1 MKKEKM
7 GKEKKTAGQAGEK
20 KRVSFHLGQLITAI
34 IWATLAVTSVVSGL
48 LSALIYWLF
57 HYLVEF
63 PPAVSYVLLSFI
75 LGGTVTTILG
85 TQLLSPIINL
95 GNAMGT
101 VASGDFSPRL
111 RTKSP
116 ISEVQEL
123 YRNFNLMVQEL
134 AATEILQSDFISNV
148 SHEFKTPINA
158 IEGYATLLFG
168 DCQADPEQREYAGKI
183 LYNTRR
189 LSGLVGN
196 ILLLSKVENQAIPA
210 GWEAF
215 RLDEQLRQAV
225 VALEGKWTAKDIQ
238 LEAELE
244 EVTYSGNEQLLT
256 HVWMNLID
264 NAIKFTPEGGEVII
278 RLMASEKNV
287 LVSVEDSGCGI
298 PEEDRQRI
306 FEKFYQAE
314 SSHQQE
320 GNGLGLSLAKRI
332 VDIHQGRISVE
343 NRPGGGSK
351 FTVVLPQEN

>member
-1 MKKEKM
+1 MKKEK
-7 GKEKKTAGQAGEK
+7 KKTAPTAGER
-20 KRVSFHLGQLITAI
+20 KRMTFRLGPIITGT
-34 IWATLAVTSVVSGL
+34 IWVTLAATSAVSGL

-63 PPAVSYVLLSFI
+63 PPSISYVLLSFI
-75 LGGTVTTILG
+75 LGGTVTSILG
-85 TQLLSPIINL
+85 TQLLSPIIHL
-95 GNAMGT
+95 GKAMRT
-101 VASGDFSPRL
+101 VASGDFTPRL
-111 RTKSP
+111 STKSP

-123 YRNFNLMVQEL
+123 YQNFNRMVQEL

-158 IEGYATLLFG
+158 IEGYATLLSG
-168 DCQADPEQREYAGKI
+168 GCQADPEQKEYAGKI

-210 GWEAF
+210 GREGF

-225 VALEGKWTAKDIQ
+225 VALEEKWTAKNIQ

-278 RLMASEKNV
+278 RLMASERNV

-298 PEEDRQRI
+298 PEEDCQRI

-314 SSHQQE
+314 NSHQQE
-320 GNGLGLSLAKRI
+320 GNGLGLPLAKRI
-332 VDIHQGRISVE
+332 VDIHRGRISAE
-343 NRPGGGSK
+343 NRLGGGAK
-351 FTVVLPQEN
+351 FTVVLPLENG